1 MALKEDK
8 NKVNK
13 YGGTNF
19 VVAPILGKG
28 AGCFGVR
35 GNSAKGELKE
45 GLALHSQ
52 RSKAIS

>member
-35 GNSAKGELKE
+35 GNLAKGELKE